1 MLYIILNES
10 IAFTSEKPSAKRF
23 GLLICEVIPDSITEK
38 AGIIEKDIVY
48 SLNNKVFLMA
58 VTIYS
63 LRILYGILLQVVAIG
78 DNP

>member
-38 AGIIEKDIVY
+38 AGIIEKY
-48 SLNNKVFLMA
+48 SLFAKQQ
-58 VTIYS
+58 S
-63 LRILYGILLQVVAIG
+63 LFNGVNDLLAQDFIWDTFTSSG
-78 DNP
+78 NRG